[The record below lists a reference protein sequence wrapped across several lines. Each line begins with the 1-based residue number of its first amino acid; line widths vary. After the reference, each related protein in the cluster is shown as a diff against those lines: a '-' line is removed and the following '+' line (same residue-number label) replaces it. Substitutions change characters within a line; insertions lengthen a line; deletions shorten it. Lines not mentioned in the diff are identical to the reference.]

1 MILKPSKQNINK
13 HHSGQRIYSK
23 ILEKK
28 EMQKPHKLV
37 SRRSL
42 SVAASVSSGNNQ
54 QPRFLPREG
63 LLAWCFML
71 CGHHLEILNIFTLD
85 LGFCKWTRRG
95 HLEHAPW
102 LPGDPASSHLPAPCY
117 FPQMGSS
124 PPCWGQRSA
133 CVAGEGP
140 RFSVALRRPGPLWG
154 AETGGPAPAPG
165 GPGRGQAGVIQ
176 SWLPASLLLLRI
188 TWQALL
194 AHLQPGTSP
203 LEVKVWS
210 LQSLRSH
217 PSAMG
222 CRAGSWEG
230 ETCLSGCRPA
240 GALHLHCV
248 PGRTSHVAGP
258 AH

>member
-1 MILKPSKQNINK
+1 MFFSLLNKMILKPSKQNINK

-37 SRRSL
+37 NRRSL
-42 SVAASVSSGNNQ
+42 SLAGSVSSASNQ
-54 QPRFLPREG
+54 QPSFPPWEG
-63 LLAWCFML
+63 LLAWCLML

-95 HLEHAPW
+95 HLEHARW

-140 RFSVALRRPGPLWG
+140 RFSVALWRPGPLWG
-154 AETGGPAPAPG
+154 VETGGPAPAPG
-165 GPGRGQAGVIQ
+165 GPGRGQAGW
-176 SWLPASLLLLRI
+176 SSLGCLPPCCFWGLLGRPLLP
-188 TWQALL
+188 TCSQA
-194 AHLQPGTSP
+194 PGVSRCEAFSP
-203 LEVKVWS
+203 LEVTHQPW
-210 LQSLRSH
+210 
-217 PSAMG
+217 
-222 CRAGSWEG
+222 
-230 ETCLSGCRPA
+230 
-240 GALHLHCV
+240 
-248 PGRTSHVAGP
+248 VAGLGYEKGRLVFP
-258 AH
+258 DAGWLGPCIYIVSRATPVM